1 MSHKSTD
8 VRVVEATLTVE
19 DCPFRSPLKFGGRVM
34 STSTLMNVQVTVES
48 RKGQHAVGFGS
59 MPVGNIWAW
68 PTDAL
73 EPAQTEKAMLNFAE
87 TVVRLTDALDE
98 FEHPIDTMFTVSAEY
113 AHLAKSVSSK
123 LGLKEQLPALAQLV
137 AASPLDA
144 ALHDAYGRVNDVNS
158 YDALSR
164 DFMNQ
169 DLSEYLDDQFK
180 GEYLDK
186 YTSRTLKPRMPLYH
200 LVGAIDPL
208 TPAEV
213 AQPIKDK
220 LPECLAEWIP
230 YNGLTHLKIKLN
242 GDDLAWDV
250 ERVLA
255 VDKVA
260 TEAQAKRGC
269 KEWFYSTDFNEKCAS
284 EKYVLD
290 FLKQIKQQ
298 NAAAFDRIQYIEQ
311 PTHRDLKAHPEN
323 TMHEAAKLKPIV
335 IDESLVDYEA
345 LLLAREQ
352 GYTGVALKAC
362 KGHTEALFAAAAA
375 QKYGMFLCVQDLTCP
390 GYSFLHSASLAARIP
405 GVAAIEGNG
414 RQYCPAANKKW
425 ARQYPT
431 MFDIKDGTVG
441 TSALDGL
448 GLGF

>member
-1 MSHKSTD
+1 M
-8 VRVVEATLTVE
+8 
-19 DCPFRSPLKFGGRVM
+19 
-34 STSTLMNVQVTVES
+34 
-48 RKGQHAVGFGS
+48 QH
-59 MPVGNIWAW
+59 
-68 PTDAL
+68 
-73 EPAQTEKAMLNFAE
+73 FAE
-87 TVVRLTDALDE
+87 EVVRLTDALDE
-98 FEHPIDTMFTVSAEY
+98 FEHPIDTMFTASAEY
-113 AHLAKSVSSK
+113 AHLAKSVSAK
-123 LGLKEQLPALAQLV
+123 LGLKEPLPPLAQLV

-158 YDALSR
+158 YDALSKA
-164 DFMNQ
+164 FMNH
-169 DLSEYLDDQFK
+169 DLGAYLDEQFK
-180 GEYLDK
+180 GEYLDQ
-186 YTSRTLKPRMPLYH
+186 YTSRTPKPRLPLYH

-208 TPAEV
+208 TAADV

-255 VDKVA
+255 VDRVA
-260 TEAQAKRGC
+260 AEAQAKRGC
-269 KEWFYSTDFNEKCAS
+269 DAWYYSTDFNEKCGS
-284 EKYVLD
+284 VQYVLD
-290 FLKQIKQQ
+290 FLKQIKQK
-298 NAAAFDRIQYIEQ
+298 NKAAFDRIQYIEQ

-323 TMHEAAKLKPIV
+323 TMHEAAKIKPIV

-375 QKYGMFLCVQDLTCP
+375 QKFGMFLCVQDLTCP
-390 GYSFLHSASLAARIP
+390 GYSFLHSASLAARVP

-414 RQYCPAANKKW
+414 RQFCPAANKKW
-425 ARQYPT
+425 ARQFPT
-431 MFDIKDGTVG
+431 MFEIKDGTVG
-441 TSALDGL
+441 TGALDGL